1 MSFQIHFQY
10 TVEFQDFAAT
20 PIRMQ
25 KCACAV
31 WFAQMGGAV
40 MQTCATT
47 LEVLTPGLDLPWP
60 DHGRLWSS

>member
-20 PIRMQ
+20 PIRIQ

-40 MQTCATT
+40 MHSMR
-47 LEVLTPGLDLPWP
+47 LKLLRTP
-60 DHGRLWSS
+60 SQQKKVA